1 MKLRIEN
8 VAKIEHAEIEMNGIT
23 VIAGKNNTGKS
34 TIGKVVFSL
43 FNSLSDIE
51 DRLIRQKERLIYK
64 QLRYRLDDISRG
76 EGEIGGYLFS
86 PSALRSCAQELCE
99 CDERQEQE
107 QIISRLF
114 RKVQWLD
121 WQTVENVIS
130 AIYTDISEIKSQPME
145 RLMKTVVSAYFSQI
159 FYGDI
164 CNVSRREAWAK
175 IEATIKERKV
185 AMAFS
190 DGTCKELEQE
200 IKILSRAFYLDNP
213 FVLNRLN
220 FGAPY
225 DEMEK
230 VLLQSLRQDADAV
243 EDAVRYNITSDRIQ
257 NVMRFLNS
265 VTGGSVSVDESRE
278 YLFREQD
285 SDVPLNISNLSAGLK
300 SFVIIKMLLEN
311 HSLRERD
318 VLILDEP
325 EIHLHP
331 EWQMKYAEIIVL
343 LQKEFDLTVILT
355 THSSHFLEALQL
367 YAHRHGIAKKCNYYL
382 TGQGDYGCVLEDMTD
397 DITQIYSQ
405 LVDPSIILNQMRYE
419 AEEAEDEQS

>member
-1 MKLRIEN
+1 MKLKIEN

-43 FNSLSDIE
+43 FNSLSNIE
-51 DRLIRQKERLIYK
+51 ARLVQQKEQLIYK
-64 QLRYRLDDISRG
+64 QMRYRLDDISRG
-76 EGEIGGYLFS
+76 DNGANYYPFS
-86 PSALRSCAQELCE
+86 PITLHSCARELCE
-99 CDERQEQE
+99 CDEGEEQQ
-107 QIISRLF
+107 QIIRRLF
-114 RKVQWLD
+114 KKTAPWLEVQAVEQAVARLD
-121 WQTVENVIS
+121 
-130 AIYTDISEIKSQPME
+130 TDISEIKNLPMD
-145 RLMKTVVSAYFSQI
+145 RLMKSVVSTYFSRI
-159 FYGDI
+159 FYGNV
-164 CNVSRREAWAK
+164 CNVSRREVPAK

-185 AMAFS
+185 VLTFLNEV
-190 DGTCKELEQE
+190 CREFEQE
-200 IKILSRAFYLDNP
+200 INVLSRAFYLDNP
-213 FVLNRLN
+213 FILNRLN
-220 FGAPY
+220 SGGAY

-230 VLLQSLRQDADAV
+230 ALLQGLRSERDAM
-243 EDAVRYNITSDRIQ
+243 EDAVQYSITSEKIQ
-257 NVMRFLNS
+257 NVMKLLDS

-278 YLFREQD
+278 YLFREQGED
-285 SDVPLNISNLSAGLK
+285 MPLNVGNLSAGLK

-311 HSLRERD
+311 HSLRGRD

-367 YAHRHGIAKKCNYYL
+367 YAHIHKLEEKCNYYL
-382 TGQGDYGCVLEDMTD
+382 TEQGQYGCVLKDMTD

-405 LVDPSIILNQMRYE
+405 LIDPSIILNKMRYE
-419 AEEAEDEQS
+419 AEKTEDE